1 MKLRMPPF
9 LRAEDDEK
17 VRRGARPE
25 PGPIPGPSSEGDG
38 SREDV
43 RALQRAAGNRMVRR
57 LLGRAPAPEAPR
69 AEATDVSASAAVPA
83 REAGR
88 PLPMGVRRRMEGALG
103 ADLGDVRVHTD
114 EGAASEVRR
123 HGAEALAVGRHVAF
137 ERGRYRPGTLL
148 GDALLAHELAHTVQQ
163 RAGASGGGLGAPGHR
178 LEADANRSALGA
190 VGALWGGAARAMGQA
205 AAGAAPRLRSGT
217 QMQFFFCEG
226 EPTYE
231 APDYL
236 GVHSRETLKNLNRR
250 LGALKALGPVIA
262 VGTAVTVGF
271 GPPSDPSDTV
281 EAAAHALRGL
291 PAWAR
296 AIITEEV
303 GYLYLSHGN
312 DLNAQEREFWDA
324 VLREVGGS

>member
-1 MKLRMPPF
+1 MPPF
-9 LRAEDDEK
+9 LRTEDDD
-17 VRRGARPE
+17 RRDRGRPRRE
-25 PGPIPGPSSEGDG
+25 GMGPPASSAELDG
-38 SREDV
+38 GHEDV

-57 LLGRAPAPEAPR
+57 LLGRAAAPDAAR
-69 AEATDVSASAAVPA
+69 AEDPAGTEPAAGAERAP
-83 REAGR
+83 GR
-88 PLPMGVRRRMEGALG
+88 PLDRGVRGRMERALG

-123 HGAEALAVGRHVAF
+123 HGAEALAVGKHVAF
-137 ERGRYRPGTLL
+137 EHGRYRPGTPL
-148 GDALLAHELAHTVQQ
+148 GDALLAHELAHTLQQ
-163 RAGASGGGLGAPGHR
+163 RAGAAGRGVGAPGHR

-205 AAGAAPRLRSGT
+205 VAGAGPRLRSGT
-217 QMQFFFCEG
+217 QMQFFFCES
-226 EPTYE
+226 EPTYQ

-236 GVHSRETLKNLNRR
+236 GEHSRKTLENLNRR

-271 GPPSDPSDTV
+271 GPPSDPTDTV
-281 EAAAHALRGL
+281 VAAAQALKGL

-296 AIITEEV
+296 AIIVEEV
-303 GYLYLSHGN
+303 TYLMLEHGN

-324 VLREVGGS
+324 VLREVGAQ